1 MLSLSSFGGRVIPV
15 NTSFRV
21 GEFLIEPQLN
31 NISNNGTS
39 VHVEPKVMQVLT
51 CLIASADEVVAK
63 EQLIKI
69 VWADTFVGD
78 DVLTRA
84 ISELRK
90 VFRDDSKEPRY
101 IQTIPRTGYRLIA
114 TVGQNQTNVN
124 ASLPKTLPTATLQ
137 SRQIIWA
144 SILLLLLSMTI
155 WVYFSRPRTSAARAS
170 MRVVPLTSYPG
181 REDQGAL
188 SPDGNQIAFVW
199 EGEKGDNAD
208 IYVKSISGDRPLRIT
223 TNPGIDLKPAWS
235 PDGQRICFL
244 RINPNDGKVGVFVT
258 SALGSAPERF
268 LFSLNQELGTI
279 SWSPDGKFIATSDAQ
294 PGSKATNIVLY
305 SPETGEKR
313 DLTTL
318 PAQFWSDSIP
328 AFSPDSK
335 TVAFIRQ
342 NSPITGDIYI
352 VSTNGGE
359 PRRITFDN
367 ARYSFDSGII
377 GGLTWTSDGA
387 ELIFSSTRGGLP
399 SLWRVAVAGGEPERL
414 PVGGDNTYYPSV
426 SLQGHRLSYTRVS
439 GGTPIYRI
447 DATNKPA
454 QRAVATKFLS
464 STREDAS
471 PRYSPDGKRVAFQ
484 SDRSGNPEIWT
495 CDSDGQN
502 ISQLTFFRKGV
513 AGTAQWSPDG
523 SQIAF
528 DYRDSGM
535 SDVYVV
541 NVNGGVP
548 RRVTTEDADDSVPSW
563 SRDGKFLYFASNR
576 TGPVE
581 VWKTPVEGGQ
591 AVQLTKHGGF
601 TAFESSDGR
610 YFYFNKSAGCPGVW
624 KMPVDGGDETLVL
637 NQSGAGNWGQWSL
650 ADKGI
655 YFIDYRPDG
664 ISVAFFNFVTQKTTR
679 VVGLE
684 NVNAFVGGLTSSP
697 DGKQILYTQQDP
709 VSSDIMLVEDFH

>member
-1 MLSLSSFGGRVIPV
+1 V

-31 NISNNGTS
+31 NISSDGKS
-39 VHVEPKVMQVLT
+39 VHVEPKIMQVLT
-51 CLIASADEVVAK
+51 CLSNSAGDVVAK

-90 VFRDDSKEPRY
+90 VFGDDSKEPRY

-114 TVGQNQTNVN
+114 PIGQNQTNAS
-124 ASLPKTLPTATLQ
+124 ASLPDATSAATLN
-137 SRQIIWA
+137 SRQIMWA
-144 SILLLLLSMTI
+144 SILLLLLSVII
-155 WVYFSRPRTSAARAS
+155 WLYFSRPRTSAARVS
-170 MRVVPLTSYPG
+170 MMVVPFTSYPG

-199 EGEKGDNAD
+199 DGEKGDNAD
-208 IYVKSISGDRPLRIT
+208 IYVKSISSDRPLRIT
-223 TNPGIDLKPAWS
+223 TNPAIDLRPAWS

-244 RINPNDGKVGVFVT
+244 RINASEGKIGVFVA
-258 SALGSAPERF
+258 SALGAAPERF
-268 LFSLNQELGTI
+268 LFNVNQEPGTI
-279 SWSPDGKFIATSDAQ
+279 AWSPDGKFIATSDAQ
-294 PGSKATNIVLY
+294 PGSKATNIVLF
-305 SPETGEKR
+305 SPETGER
-313 DLTTL
+313 RNLTTL

-335 TVAFIRQ
+335 MVAFIRQ
-342 NSPITGDIYI
+342 NTPITGDIYT
-352 VSTNGGE
+352 VSINGGE

-377 GGLTWTSDGA
+377 GGLTWTSDGT
-387 ELIFSSTRGGLP
+387 ELVFSSTRGGLP
-399 SLWRVAVAGGEPERL
+399 SLWRVAVAGGDPERL
-414 PVGGDNTYYPSV
+414 PVGGDNSYYPSV
-426 SLQGHRLSYTRVS
+426 SLQGHRLSYTTVS

-447 DATNKPA
+447 STTSPQG
-454 QRAVATKFLS
+454 QRAVAKKFLS
-464 STREDAS
+464 STRVDAS
-471 PRYSPDGKRVAFQ
+471 PCYSPDGKRIAFQ
-484 SDRSGNPEIWT
+484 SDRSGNPEIWM

-528 DYRDSGM
+528 DYRATGM
-535 SDVYVV
+535 SDVYVI
-541 NVNGGVP
+541 NMNGGVP

-563 SRDGKFLYFASNR
+563 SRDGKSLYFASNR
-576 TGPVE
+576 SGTLE

-610 YFYFNKSAGCPGVW
+610 YIYFNKNAGCPGVW

-637 NQSGAGNWGQWSL
+637 NNSGAGNWGQWSV
-650 ADKGI
+650 ADSGI
-655 YFIDYRPDG
+655 YFIDYQPDG
-664 ISVAFFNFVTQKTTR
+664 LSVAFFNFATQKTTR

-684 NVNAFVGGLTSSP
+684 NVNAFIGGLTASP

-709 VSSDIMLVEDFH
+709 LSSDIMLVEDFQ